1 MGEPSGEKNVCYI
14 LQMKEKMENGTILEL
29 KNIHFYYGSFKA
41 IDGVNL
47 EIGQGIYGLLGPNG
61 AGKTTLMKIILGFLS
76 PAEGSGRVLKYDIR
90 ANQIEMRK
98 KIGYMPESD
107 CLIPGM
113 DAVALTAYLGE
124 LTGMPRQE
132 AIKRA
137 HEVLYYVGLE
147 ESRYRQVETYSAG
160 MKQRLKLAT
169 ALVHDPGLLFLDE
182 PTSGM
187 DPQARKEMLE
197 LINDIASKGTMN
209 MIISSHILAD
219 IEVTCRRVL
228 IMNKGQIVSQ
238 QQIGDLNR
246 EKVNIFE
253 LKLKGDIEAFKAR
266 LAGFRMEQDEKGIYR
281 VHLPADFPKKSIFKT
296 AMETKV
302 QIRHFRES
310 KLTLEDAFV
319 TAIGEADAH

>member
-1 MGEPSGEKNVCYI
+1 MLRK
-14 LQMKEKMENGTILEL
+14 KAKMENGTILEL
-29 KNIHFYYGSFKA
+29 RNIHFYYGNFKA

-61 AGKTTLMKIILGFLS
+61 AGKTTLMKIILGFLA
-76 PAEGSGRVLKYDIR
+76 PEQGSGSVLDFDIR
-90 ANQIEMRK
+90 YNQIEMRK

-113 DAVALTAYLGE
+113 DAVTLTAYLGE

-132 AIKRA
+132 AVKRA

-147 ESRYRQVETYSAG
+147 EARYRQVETYSAG

-169 ALVHDPGLLFLDE
+169 ALVHDPELLFLDE

-197 LINDIASKGTMN
+197 LINDIAAKGTMN

-219 IEVTCRRVL
+219 VEATCRRVL
-228 IMNKGQIVSQ
+228 IMNRGKIISQ
-238 QQIGDLNR
+238 QQIGDMNR

-266 LAGFRMEQDEKGIYR
+266 LAGFRLEQDEKGVFRI
-281 VHLPADFPKKSIFKT
+281 HLPADFSKKSIFRT
-296 AMETKV
+296 ALDTGV

>member
-1 MGEPSGEKNVCYI
+1 
-14 LQMKEKMENGTILEL
+14 MENGTILEL
-29 KNIHFYYGSFKA
+29 KNIHFYYGNFKA
-41 IDGVNL
+41 IDDVNL
-47 EIGQGIYGLLGPNG
+47 KIGRGIYGLLGPNG
-61 AGKTTLMKIILGFLS
+61 AGKTTLMKIILGFLA
-76 PAEGSGRVLKYDIR
+76 PKQGSGSVLNFDIR
-90 ANQIEMRK
+90 HNQIEMRR

-113 DAVALTAYLGE
+113 DAVTLTAYLGE

-132 AIKRA
+132 AVKRA

-147 ESRYRQVETYSAG
+147 EARYRQVETYSAG

-197 LINDIASKGTMN
+197 LINDIAAKGTMH

-219 IEVTCRRVL
+219 VEATCRRVL
-228 IMNKGQIVSQ
+228 IMNRGKIISQ
-238 QQIGDLNR
+238 QQIGDMNR

-253 LKLKGDIEAFKAR
+253 LKLKGKIEAFKAK
-266 LAGFRMEQDEKGIYR
+266 LAGFRLEQDEKGVFRI
-281 VHLPADFPKKSIFKT
+281 HLPADYSKKSLFQT
-296 AMETKV
+296 ALDTGV